1 MLVYLGMGI
10 GIFFSEQMKGK
21 DGWMALGVGSGVQQT
36 FLSLV
41 HRSKHSGDGHSPLMA
56 IK

>member
-21 DGWMALGVGSGVQQT
+21 DGWMALGVGSGVYNKPF
-36 FLSLV
+36 FLWSTGLNIAEMV
-41 HRSKHSGDGHSPLMA
+41 IPL
-56 IK
+56 